1 MKTKRLAAK
10 VAVVSGES
18 KGIGAAIAKFMRR
31 RSVIDIIER
40 FQTQHALQEER
51 EMGSPVAVP
60 GSTWP
65 ARARPLLIQL
75 TK

>member
-1 MKTKRLAAK
+1 MKTKKLEK
-10 VAVVSGES
+10 VAVAPSEPR
-18 KGIGAAIAKFMRR
+18 GIGATIAKLMRR
-31 RSVIDIIER
+31 RSVINIVKR

-51 EMGSPVAVP
+51 EMGAAVAVP

-65 ARARPLLIQL
+65 AGARPSLIQL